1 MGQFDHK
8 LSVGSNS
15 MCMREVIYVGR
26 SAQRQNRGAQLQI
39 NLTNTSAATQCA
51 AWRTIVVTN
60 DLSLGECKGIL
71 DCAGAL
77 LR

>member
-8 LSVGSNS
+8 HSAGSSVY
-15 MCMREVIYVGR
+15 MREVIYVGR